1 MSINNDLNELEDL
14 LSSLRS
20 KVDDEAQDFL
30 KEISVLND
38 EIEVLKAQNELLEEN
53 LETLEISHNQ
63 LLSRVAQL
71 EFELVEEVMKNK
83 MA

>member
-1 MSINNDLNELEDL
+1 MSINRLIDEIEGL
-14 LSSLRS
+14 LSDLRNQY
-20 KVDDEAQDFL
+20 DDEVEDVK
-30 KEISVLND
+30 KEISSLDD

>member
-1 MSINNDLNELEDL
+1 M
-14 LSSLRS
+14 
-20 KVDDEAQDFL
+20 
-30 KEISVLND
+30 
-38 EIEVLKAQNELLEEN
+38 LKAQNELLEEN

>member
-20 KVDDEAQDFL
+20 KYDDQVEDVK
-30 KEISVLND
+30 KEISSLDD

-53 LETLEISHNQ
+53 LETLEISHDQ

>member
-71 EFELVEEVMKNK
+71 EFELVEEVIKNK